1 MARKGLRGCIVT
13 LATAVAAILAGPA
26 SAVHYSS
33 GYDPTVFSGTG
44 LFQFDDACLASD
56 GVFSGASCHATLL
69 SNVTDITS
77 PGTGHLNFAPVLP
90 NSVDIVDIVIEGGTL
105 VGVDTNL
112 IGFVFASPCT
122 GAACGVPWWI
132 KWQSNVDFPAVFPQV
147 FLFTGSCDGEFCSPN
162 SLPEGEADTVTF
174 TRVAVP
180 EPGTLGLLIG
190 AIGAGWFVRRRKQ
203 SA

>member
-1 MARKGLRGCIVT
+1 MARKGLRGCIVA

-56 GVFSGASCHATLL
+56 GVFSGASAHATLL

-90 NSVDIVDIVIEGGTL
+90 NSVDIVDIVIVGGTL
-105 VGVDTNL
+105 VAVDTNL
-112 IGFVFASPCT
+112 IGPVFAAPCT
-122 GAACGVPWWI
+122 DGACGVPWWVE
-132 KWQSNVDFPAVFPQV
+132 WVSNVDFPSVDPQV
-147 FLFTGSCDGEFCSPN
+147 ELFTGGCFEGCSPD
-162 SLPEGEADTVTF
+162 STPSGTAMTVTF
-174 TRVAVP
+174 TRVSVP

-190 AIGAGWFVRRRKQ
+190 AIGAGWFVRRRKR